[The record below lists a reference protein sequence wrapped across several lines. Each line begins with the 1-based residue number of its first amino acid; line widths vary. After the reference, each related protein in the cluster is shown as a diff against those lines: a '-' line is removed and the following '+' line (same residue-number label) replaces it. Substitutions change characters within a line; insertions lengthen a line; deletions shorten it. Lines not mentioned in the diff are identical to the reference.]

1 MLASNTSSRSSW
13 VVRCFPMVV
22 AVVVMGFLETNPS
35 SAFSVGPLGLLAPR
49 QQGRTPS
56 STTATSRRTFA
67 VSASANEEG
76 GDDDTETGE
85 KEQEPEP
92 TDEAKVGNLVEN
104 DEWEGLTMELSEVI
118 RMAVTEDIKK
128 NTKDFLGGKD
138 EYKVGDITKE
148 IDKRVKSEIATMRG
162 KDEYEMGDL
171 IVVVDNLVRL
181 PTGRRSM

>member
-1 MLASNTSSRSSW
+1 MA
-13 VVRCFPMVV
+13 VV
-22 AVVVMGFLETNPS
+22 AVVVIGFLETNPS
-35 SAFSVGPLGLLAPR
+35 SAFSFAPLVRVPL

-56 STTATSRRTFA
+56 STTATATLTPRRTFV
-67 VSASANEEG
+67 VSASANEGE
-76 GDDDTETGE
+76 DEGE

-118 RMAVTEDIKK
+118 RLAVTEDIKK
-128 NTKDFLGGKD
+128 NTKNFLGGKD

-171 IVVVDNLVRL
+171 IVVVDNMVRM
-181 PTGRRSM
+181 PTGRLSM

>member
-13 VVRCFPMVV
+13 VVRCLPMAVV
-22 AVVVMGFLETNPS
+22 AVVVLGFLETNPS
-35 SAFSVGPLGLLAPR
+35 SAFSVSPFIVPR

-56 STTATSRRTFA
+56 STTATPRRTFA

-85 KEQEPEP
+85 KEKEPEP